1 MTALVWD
8 QVGDRTF
15 ESGVDR
21 GVLYL
26 PDGSA
31 VPWNGLLSVT
41 ERFSNEKS
49 PVYYDGFRVNDSVS
63 LSDFEATLRALTYP
77 DEFLELEGI
86 KTGFDTAG
94 VYLGDQKPKSFALSY
109 RSRVGNDVDGGEA
122 GYKLHVVYNLT
133 ASPSDKEYASV
144 SDTLEP
150 VEFEWDIS
158 AIPED
163 LMSFGFAPSAH
174 VIIDTRTIDPGI
186 LADLEAVLYG
196 SDVDDASLLSMA
208 DLLEVVYGAE
218 SYLIQITDNG
228 DNSWTADVADDD
240 LLTITGDS
248 FELDGANVVWLDADT
263 YRVTDTIVR
272 G

>member
-1 MTALVWD
+1 MTGLVWD

-31 VPWNGLLSVT
+31 VAWNGLLSVT
-41 ERFSNEKS
+41 EKFNNDRS
-49 PVYYDGFRVNDSVS
+49 PVYYDGFKVNESVS
-63 LSDFEATLRALTYP
+63 LSDFDAVLKALTYP

-86 KTGFDTAG
+86 KTGFGEHG
-94 VYLGDQKPKSFALSY
+94 VYLGQQKPKSFALSY

-122 GYKLHVVYNLT
+122 GYKLHVVYNLVAT
-133 ASPSDKEYASV
+133 PSDREYATV
-144 SDTLEP
+144 SDTMDP
-150 VEFEWDIS
+150 IEFEWDIS

-174 VIIDTRTIDPGI
+174 VIIDTRTIHP
-186 LADLEAVLYG
+186 LTLEDLETVLYG

-208 DLLEVVYGAE
+208 DLLEVVYGVE

-228 DNSWTADVADDD
+228 DNSWTADVSDDS

-248 FELDGANVVWLDADT
+248 FELDEANVEWLDADT

>member
-1 MTALVWD
+1 MTVLVWD

-15 ESGVDR
+15 ESGIDR

-31 VPWNGLLSVT
+31 VSWNGLVAVV
-41 ERFSNEKS
+41 EKFNNEKS
-49 PVYYDGFRVNDSVS
+49 PVYYEGFKVNHSVS

-77 DEFLELEGI
+77 EEFLEIEGI
-86 KTGFDTAG
+86 ATGFNTEG
-94 VYLGDQKPKSFALSY
+94 VYLGSQKPKSFALCY

-133 ASPSDKEYASV
+133 ASPSDKEYATVADS
-144 SDTLEP
+144 LEP
-150 VEFEWDIS
+150 IEFEWDIS

-174 VIIDTRTIDPGI
+174 VIIDTRTIDPDI

-196 SDVDDASLLSMA
+196 TEDDDASLLSLP
-208 DLLEVVYGAE
+208 DLLEIVYGAE

-228 DNSWTADVADDD
+228 DNSWTADVSDDS

-248 FELDGANVVWLDADT
+248 FELDEANVVWLDADT

>member
-41 ERFSNEKS
+41 EKFSNNKS
-49 PVYYDGFRVNDSVS
+49 PVYYDGFKVNESVS
-63 LSDFEATLRALTYP
+63 LSEFEATLKAITYP

-86 KTGFDTAG
+86 KTGFDKAG
-94 VYLGDQKPKSFALSY
+94 VYLGDQKPRSFALSY

-133 ASPSDKEYASV
+133 VSPQDQEHATVTESLD
-144 SDTLEP
+144 P
-150 VEFEWDIS
+150 IEFSWDIS
-158 AIPED
+158 AVPED

-174 VIIDTRTIDPGI
+174 VIIDTRTIDSDI
-186 LADLEAVLYG
+186 LADLETVLYG
-196 SDVDDASLLSMA
+196 SIADDASLLSMP
-208 DLLEVVYGAE
+208 DLLEIVYGAE

-228 DNSWTADVADDD
+228 DNSWTADVSDDS

-248 FELDGANVVWLDADT
+248 FELDEANVVWLDADT